1 MRAVA
6 SVIGVALLV
15 SAAPAFAQAPAAPVA
30 APVEAGLRARLDANK
45 KLLLDFFHFQ
55 GTREERAAKF
65 LADDYIQHNPRFL
78 AMDKITG
85 AKGRAAWVAA
95 QNEAQ
100 RRGIRLVDL
109 NGISLRSDPVILMA
123 EGDLVTAIYKGTMKD
138 PDGSGREWEIF
149 AFETVRIRDGKFTE
163 HWDQV
168 TLAPGWDTP
177 TR

>member
-1 MRAVA
+1 VLWA
-6 SVIGVALLV
+6 SV
-15 SAAPAFAQAPAAPVA
+15 AFAQDAQL
-30 APVEAGLRARLDANK
+30 EANK

-85 AKGRAAWVAA
+85 AKGREAWVAA
-95 QNEAQ
+95 QDEAQ
-100 RRGIRLVDL
+100 KRGIRLVDL
-109 NGISLRSDPVILMA
+109 NGISLRSDPVVLMA

-149 AFETVRIRDGKFTE
+149 AFETVRVRDGKFTE

-168 TLAPGWDTP
+168 TLAAGWDQSP
-177 TR
+177 RK

>member
-1 MRAVA
+1 MSWPAAVRKPLA
-6 SVIGVALLV
+6 ALIVAAVIGTG
-15 SAAPAFAQAPAAPVA
+15 SAFAQAPDL
-30 APVEAGLRARLDANK
+30 EKNK
-45 KLLLDFFHFQ
+45 QLLLDFFHFQ

-65 LADDYIQHNPRFL
+65 LADDYVQHNPRFL

-100 RRGIRLVDL
+100 KRGIRLVDL
-109 NGISLRSDPVILMA
+109 AGISLRSDPVVLMA

-168 TLAPGWDTP
+168 TLAAGWDQSP
-177 TR
+177 RR

>member
-1 MRAVA
+1 LGVCRTVA
-6 SVIGVALLV
+6 CVCCVLWASG
-15 SAAPAFAQAPAAPVA
+15 AFAQDAQ
-30 APVEAGLRARLDANK
+30 LQANK
-45 KLLLDFFHFQ
+45 QLLLDFFHFQ

-65 LADDYIQHNPRFL
+65 LADDYVQHNPRFL

-95 QNEAQ
+95 QDEAQ

-109 NGISLRSDPVILMA
+109 AGISLRSDPVVLMA
-123 EGDLVTAIYKGTMKD
+123 ERDLVTAVYKGTMKD

-149 AFETVRIRDGKFTE
+149 AFETVRIREGKFTE

-168 TLAPGWDTP
+168 TLAPGWNESRP
-177 TR
+177 PAAGGRP

>member
-1 MRAVA
+1 MRNTVTAFLLAV
-6 SVIGVALLV
+6 SLGTGSAL
-15 SAAPAFAQAPAAPVA
+15 AQAPRPDL
-30 APVEAGLRARLDANK
+30 EKNK
-45 KLLLDFFHFQ
+45 QLLLDFFHFQ
-55 GTREERAAKF
+55 GTREERAARF
-65 LADDYIQHNPRFL
+65 LAEDYIQHNPRFL

-85 AKGRAAWVAA
+85 ARGREAWVKA
-95 QNEAQ
+95 QEEAQ

-168 TLAPGWDTP
+168 SLAPGWDTP

>member
-1 MRAVA
+1 MAVCLRAVA
-6 SVIGVALLV
+6 RLFIGVALLV
-15 SAAPAFAQAPAAPVA
+15 SATPAFAQD
-30 APVEAGLRARLDANK
+30 ARLEANK

-65 LADDYIQHNPRFL
+65 LADDYVQHNPRFL

-85 AKGRAAWVAA
+85 AKGREAWVAA

-168 TLAPGWDTP
+168 TLAPDWNVSRQPAVGG
-177 TR
+177 RQ